1 MSGGRGDGR
10 SIKEKTVL
18 VDVGD
23 NRNIKAADV
32 IANVEKE
39 VGEGTVLACVPKS
52 GNSYELTLTDK
63 DALDLIVDT
72 GFKVN
77 DSNFIPRA
85 IFSRDKVVSFF
96 NVSHYVPD
104 TEIREKL
111 LEFGVI
117 LKSPIKRKM
126 HPGTDVANGTRYVV
140 VRFPPERQSLPYTLK
155 LSTGVSS
162 FEYIR
167 VVHDEQ
173 KRVCTQCF
181 ETSHVYANC
190 PDNICYKC
198 KRFGHL
204 ARACQTP
211 PCETCH
217 KVLSYCR
224 CEPVW
229 NRGRNENETTNDD
242 TGNETNSDIPERETN
257 TEHHENDGMNENEAG
272 DEHTDGVNGDDDNME
287 QSDDDDDNT
296 AKSDGDD
303 DDTMEESVADDDAKD
318 EQFDENA
325 KKDNDVIVSDEK
337 QMSGVDNDELDL
349 TTDDEHS
356 NKQETVNV
364 DNKMHKKGGSSP
376 SKLEPQPVPRG
387 SNLTDTV
394 GKNTEVDESKEADIE
409 MTDEE
414 LAANMSKVRR
424 KRLVTSPKFTSDELK
439 KFRREPKNKESNS
452 SS

>member
-63 DALDLIVDT
+63 DALDLIV
-72 GFKVN
+72 
-77 DSNFIPRA
+77 
-85 IFSRDKVVSFF
+85 
-96 NVSHYVPD
+96 D

-204 ARACQTP
+204 ARACETP

-229 NRGRNENETTNDD
+229 NRGENENETTNND
-242 TGNETNSDIPERETN
+242 TENDINANNSRNETNSDIPERETN
-257 TEHHENDGMNENEAG
+257 TEQQENDGMKENEAG
-272 DEHTDGVNGDDDNME
+272 DEHTDGANGDVDNME

-296 AKSDGDD
+296 AKSDGEDD
-303 DDTMEESVADDDAKD
+303 DDTMEESNADDDAKD

-325 KKDNDVIVSDEK
+325 KKDNDVTVSDEK

-349 TTDDEHS
+349 MTDDEHS

-387 SNLTDTV
+387 PNLTDTA
-394 GKNTEVDESKEADIE
+394 GKKQ
-409 MTDEE
+409 
-414 LAANMSKVRR
+414 K
-424 KRLVTSPKFTSDELK
+424 
-439 KFRREPKNKESNS
+439 
-452 SS
+452 

>member
-63 DALDLIVDT
+63 DTLDLIVDT

-85 IFSRDKVVSFF
+85 IFSRDKVVIFF

-104 TEIREKL
+104 SEISEKL
-111 LEFGVI
+111 MEFGVI

-126 HPGTDVANGTRYVV
+126 HPGTDVANGTRG
-140 VRFPPERQSLPYTLK
+140 E
-155 LSTGVSS
+155 
-162 FEYIR
+162 
-167 VVHDEQ
+167 
-173 KRVCTQCF
+173 
-181 ETSHVYANC
+181 
-190 PDNICYKC
+190 
-198 KRFGHL
+198 
-204 ARACQTP
+204 
-211 PCETCH
+211 
-217 KVLSYCR
+217 
-224 CEPVW
+224 
-229 NRGRNENETTNDD
+229 NENETTNND
-242 TGNETNSDIPERETN
+242 TENDTNANNSRSETNSDIPERETN
-257 TEHHENDGMNENEAG
+257 TEQQENDGMKENEAG
-272 DEHTDGVNGDDDNME
+272 DEHTDGANGDVDNME

-296 AKSDGDD
+296 AKSDGEDD
-303 DDTMEESVADDDAKD
+303 DDTMEESNADDDAKD

-325 KKDNDVIVSDEK
+325 KKDNDVTVSDEK
-337 QMSGVDNDELDL
+337 KMSGVDNDELDL
-349 TTDDEHS
+349 MTDDEHS

-364 DNKMHKKGGSSP
+364 DNKMHRKGGSSP

-387 SNLTDTV
+387 PNLTDTA
-394 GKNTEVDESKEADIE
+394 GKKTKVNESKEADIE

-424 KRLVTSPKFTSDELK
+424 KRLVSSPKVTSDGLK
-439 KFRREPKNKESNS
+439 KLKREPKSKKSNS

>member
-77 DSNFIPRA
+77 DSNFKPRA

-104 TEIREKL
+104 SEIREKL
-111 LEFGVI
+111 LEFGVT

-126 HPGTDVANGTRYVV
+126 HPGTDVANGT
-140 VRFPPERQSLPYTLK
+140 
-155 LSTGVSS
+155 
-162 FEYIR
+162 R

-229 NRGRNENETTNDD
+229 NRGRNENETTNND
-242 TGNETNSDIPERETN
+242 TENDINANNSRNETNSDIPERETN
-257 TEHHENDGMNENEAG
+257 TEHEAG
-272 DEHTDGVNGDDDNME
+272 DEHTDGTNGDDDNME

-296 AKSDGDD
+296 AKSDGEDD
-303 DDTMEESVADDDAKD
+303 DDTMEESDADDDAKD